1 MRVAALVNPFAGS
14 RTAGKQWPILLQ
26 SIGREAEKVDT
37 FWSEYPGHCESIAAS
52 VRRSGYDRVIAVGGD
67 GTLSE
72 VLNGLWWEEHGDMPS
87 LGMVPF
93 GTGCDYFRNFE
104 NGTGMAARLKTALGE
119 SAVKVSLGKCRY
131 QVQDGMRQRVFANVL
146 GLGFDAEVV
155 RRFKSSNL
163 QRLGLLSYGISAIAE
178 MRQLRPFAL
187 EGTVGNSPFRAD
199 MVFFAATLGR
209 CFGKGMRLAVDASPS
224 YDRFEFV
231 RAAPMSPLGLL
242 SPLIRAYL
250 GLRQDASVITR
261 LYGSRAVL
269 GSSMPIMFEADGELL
284 GPTGI
289 IEIELIPDAF
299 SFAGGMT
306 KEQGN

>member
-14 RTAGKQWPILLQ
+14 RTAGKQWPILLE
-26 SIGREAEKVDT
+26 SIGREAKRVDT
-37 FWSEYPGHCESIAAS
+37 FWSEYPGHCETIAAS

-163 QRLGLLSYGISAIAE
+163 QRFGLLSYGISAIAE

-187 EGTVGNSPFRAD
+187 EGTVGDSPFRAD

-250 GLRQDASVITR
+250 GLRQDDSVITR

-269 GSSMPIMFEADGELL
+269 GPSMPIMFEADGELL

-306 KEQGN
+306 REQGK

>member
-146 GLGFDAEVV
+146 GMGFDAEVV

-187 EGTVGNSPFRAD
+187 DGTVGDSSFRAD

-284 GPTGI
+284 GQTGI
-289 IEIELIPDAF
+289 VEIELIPDAF

>member
-26 SIGREAEKVDT
+26 SIGWEAKRVDT

-155 RRFKSSNL
+155 RRFKSSNF
-163 QRLGLLSYGISAIAE
+163 QRLGLFSYGISAIAE

-187 EGTVGNSPFRAD
+187 EGTLGDSSFRAD
-199 MVFFAATLGR
+199 AVFFAATLGC
-209 CFGKGMRLAVDASPS
+209 CFGKGMRIAVDASPS
-224 YDRFEFV
+224 HDRFEFV
-231 RAAPMSPLGLL
+231 HAAPMSPMGLF
-242 SPLIRAYL
+242 SPIIRAYL
-250 GLRQDASVITR
+250 GLRQDDSVVKR
-261 LYGSRAVL
+261 SYGSGAVL

-284 GPTGI
+284 GQTGI
-289 IEIELIPDAF
+289 VEIELIPDAF

-306 KEQGN
+306 KKQGN

>member
-14 RTAGKQWPILLQ
+14 RAAGRRWPILLQ
-26 SIGREAEKVDT
+26 SIGREAMRVDT

-87 LGMVPF
+87 VGMVPF

-104 NGTGMAARLKTALGE
+104 NGTGMAARLKTALGI
-119 SAVKVSLGKCRY
+119 SAIKVSLGKCRY
-131 QVQDGMRQRVFANVL
+131 QVQGGMRQRVFANVL

-163 QRLGLLSYGISAIAE
+163 QRLGLFSYAISAFAE

-187 EGTVGNSPFRAD
+187 EGTVDDSSFRAD
-199 MVFFAATLGR
+199 AVFFAATLGC
-209 CFGKGMRLAVDASPS
+209 CFGKGMRLGLDASPS
-224 YDRFEFV
+224 HDRFEFV
-231 RAAPMSPLGLL
+231 RAAPMSPLGLF
-242 SPLIRAYL
+242 SPIIRAYL
-250 GLRQDASVITR
+250 GLRQDDSVITR

-269 GSSMPIMFEADGELL
+269 CSSMPILFQADGELL
-284 GPTGI
+284 GQTGI
-289 IEIELIPDAF
+289 VEIELIPDAF

-306 KEQGN
+306 RKLGT

>member
-1 MRVAALVNPFAGS
+1 MRVAAIVNPFAGS
-14 RTAGKQWPILLQ
+14 RTASIQWPILLQ
-26 SIGREAEKVDT
+26 SIGWEAKMVDT

-72 VLNGLWWEEHGDMPS
+72 ILNGLWWEEHGDMPS
-87 LGMVPF
+87 VGMVPF
-93 GTGCDYFRNFE
+93 GCGCDYIRNFE
-104 NGTGMAARLKTALGE
+104 NGMGMAAKLKTAFGK

-131 QVQDGMRQRVFANVL
+131 QVKNGMKQRVFANVL

-163 QRLGLLSYGISAIAE
+163 QRFGLFSYGISALAE
-178 MRQLRPFAL
+178 MRQLRPFTL
-187 EGTVGNSPFRAD
+187 EGTVGGSPFRAD
-199 MVFFAATLGR
+199 MVIFAASLGC

-224 YDRFEFV
+224 LDRFEFV
-231 RAAPMSPLGLL
+231 HAAPMSPLGMV
-242 SPLIRAYL
+242 PPIMRAYL
-250 GLRQDASVITR
+250 GLRQDDSVIGR
-261 LYGSRAVL
+261 LYGSGAVL
-269 GSSMPIMFEADGELL
+269 GSSTPFAFEADGELL
-284 GPTGI
+284 GQTGL

-306 KEQGN
+306 GKHGN

>member
-26 SIGREAEKVDT
+26 SIGWEAKRVDT

-146 GLGFDAEVV
+146 GMGFDAEVV

-187 EGTVGNSPFRAD
+187 DGTVGDSSFRAD

-284 GPTGI
+284 GPTGM

>member
-14 RTAGKQWPILLQ
+14 RTAGKQWPILLR
-26 SIGREAEKVDT
+26 SIGWEAKKVDT

-87 LGMVPF
+87 VGMVPF
-93 GTGCDYFRNFE
+93 GCGCDYFRNYE
-104 NGTGMAARLKTALGE
+104 NGTGMASRLKTALGE
-119 SAVKVSLGKCRY
+119 SAIKVSLGKCRY
-131 QVQDGMRQRVFANVL
+131 QVRDGSMKQRVFANVL

-187 EGTVGNSPFRAD
+187 EGTVGNSSFRAD
-199 MVFFAATLGR
+199 MVFFAASLGC
-209 CFGKGMRLAVDASPS
+209 CFGKGMRLALDASPS

-231 RAAPMSPLGLL
+231 VAAPMSPLGLF
-242 SPLIRAYL
+242 SPIARAYL
-250 GLRQDASVITR
+250 GLRQDDSVITR
-261 LYGSRAVL
+261 LHGSGAVL
-269 GSSMPIMFEADGELL
+269 CSSMPIACEADGELL
-284 GPTGI
+284 EQTGI
-289 IEIELIPDAF
+289 MEIELIPDAF
-299 SFAGGMT
+299 CFAGGIT
-306 KEQGN
+306 RKQ

>member
-52 VRRSGYDRVIAVGGD
+52 ARRSGYDRVIAVGGD

-72 VLNGLWWEEHGDMPS
+72 VLNGLWWEERGDMPS
-87 LGMVPF
+87 VGMVPF

-104 NGTGMAARLKTALGE
+104 NGAGMAARLKTALGE

-146 GLGFDAEVV
+146 GMGFDAEVV

-187 EGTVGNSPFRAD
+187 DGTVGDSSFRAD

-284 GPTGI
+284 GPTGM

>member
-1 MRVAALVNPFAGS
+1 MRVAALGNPFAGS

-52 VRRSGYDRVIAVGGD
+52 ARRSGYDRVIAVGGD

-72 VLNGLWWEEHGDMPS
+72 VLNGLWWEERGDMPS
-87 LGMVPF
+87 VGMVPF

-146 GLGFDAEVV
+146 GMGFDAEVV

-187 EGTVGNSPFRAD
+187 DGTVGDSSFRAD

-284 GPTGI
+284 GPTGM

>member
-26 SIGREAEKVDT
+26 SIGWEAKMVDT

-146 GLGFDAEVV
+146 GMGFDAEVV

-187 EGTVGNSPFRAD
+187 DGTVGDSSFRAD

-284 GPTGI
+284 GPTGM

>member
-1 MRVAALVNPFAGS
+1 M
-14 RTAGKQWPILLQ
+14 
-26 SIGREAEKVDT
+26 
-37 FWSEYPGHCESIAAS
+37 
-52 VRRSGYDRVIAVGGD
+52 
-67 GTLSE
+67 
-72 VLNGLWWEEHGDMPS
+72 
-87 LGMVPF
+87 
-93 GTGCDYFRNFE
+93 
-104 NGTGMAARLKTALGE
+104 
-119 SAVKVSLGKCRY
+119 
-131 QVQDGMRQRVFANVL
+131 
-146 GLGFDAEVV
+146 GFDAEVV

-187 EGTVGNSPFRAD
+187 DGTVGDSSFRAD

-284 GPTGI
+284 GPTGM

>member
-14 RTAGKQWPILLQ
+14 RTAGKQWPILLE
-26 SIGREAEKVDT
+26 SIGQEAKRVDT

-187 EGTVGNSPFRAD
+187 EGTVGDSPFRAD

-306 KEQGN
+306 REQGN

>member
-146 GLGFDAEVV
+146 GMGFDAEVV

-187 EGTVGNSPFRAD
+187 DGTVGDSSFRAD

-284 GPTGI
+284 GPTGM